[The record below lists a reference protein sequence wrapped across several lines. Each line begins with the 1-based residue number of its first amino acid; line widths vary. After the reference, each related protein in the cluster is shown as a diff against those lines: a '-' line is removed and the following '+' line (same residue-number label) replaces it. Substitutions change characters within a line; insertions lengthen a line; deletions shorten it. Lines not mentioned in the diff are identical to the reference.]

1 MSQVKITWDECER
14 NIDTIWH
21 NIGEID
27 QLNSLQLMGLVI
39 CSYYKFHNNTK
50 TPRDLENEL
59 REHNLNV
66 GLIAVEWEK
75 DEYYKNVVDKG
86 VGVIIKRKDL
96 GNYDKPPKTS
106 KSDVD
111 TNHLAKYVIFISCR
125 PREYVIKET
134 LTHSSS
140 MEENL
145 DKLAEAGDLFCFNNE
160 DDAFTGDIKIDQN
173 DVNKQIQNGTRR
185 IKLETISFENLVN
198 EAKQLHPKADL
209 AAHAFLND
217 GSILMALVDDNK
229 IVCPIGLNIYHDKD
243 GTQCVRY
250 MPLQ

>member
-1 MSQVKITWDECER
+1 MSQVKVTWEKCEN
-14 NIDTIWH
+14 NIDNIWH
-21 NIGEID
+21 NIREID
-27 QLNSLQLMGLVI
+27 SINNLQLMGMI
-39 CSYYKFHNNTK
+39 ISSYYKFHNHTK
-50 TPRDLENEL
+50 SPRDLENEL

-75 DEYYKNVVDKG
+75 DDYYKNVVDKD

-106 KSDVD
+106 KSDVA
-111 TNHLAKYVIFISCR
+111 TKHLSKYVIFISCR

-145 DKLAEAGDLFCFNNE
+145 DKLEEAGDLLSFKIE
-160 DDAFTGDIKIDQN
+160 DDAFKSDIKIDKN
-173 DVNKQIQNGTRR
+173 EVNKEIQNGTRR
-185 IKLETISFENLVN
+185 IKLETIQFENLIN
-198 EAKQLHPKADL
+198 EAKELHPNADF

-217 GSILMALVDDNK
+217 GSILMALIDDNK
-229 IVCPIGLNIYHDKD
+229 IVCPVGLNIYHDKE
-243 GTQCVRY
+243 GTQRVRY
-250 MPLQ
+250 IPLQ